1 MHSVDSSQQLTRQ
14 LETVKMKA
22 HHQHH
27 QEKKRQQK
35 VAVDA
40 NYQQLFQLFH
50 SPPMVYSY
58 QQTEVLIWL

>member
-1 MHSVDSSQQLTRQ
+1 MHSVDSSQQLTSQ
-14 LETVKMKA
+14 LETAKMKA
-22 HHQHH
+22 HHQHHHHHH

-40 NYQQLFQLFH
+40 NYQQSH

>member
-1 MHSVDSSQQLTRQ
+1 MHSVDSSQQLTSH
-14 LETVKMKA
+14 LETAKMKA
-22 HHQHH
+22 HH

-40 NYQQLFQLFH
+40 NYQQSH

-58 QQTEVLIWL
+58 QQTEALIWL

>member
-1 MHSVDSSQQLTRQ
+1 MHSVDSSQQLTSQ
-14 LETVKMKA
+14 LEKAKMKA
-22 HHQHH
+22 HHHH

-40 NYQQLFQLFH
+40 NYQQSH

>member
-1 MHSVDSSQQLTRQ
+1 MHSVDSSQQLTSQ
-14 LETVKMKA
+14 LETTKMKA

-40 NYQQLFQLFH
+40 NYQQSH